1 MKAVLLAALVF
12 AGTPAGVNTVRSV
25 DIPAAERIGI
35 LEKRL
40 KLRTPVL
47 AAWYI
52 LYDANTSAR
61 SVPGAT
67 DRDFRVC
74 LKVKPSDVSR
84 WYDRNSITS
93 FPHDFSWAGDLDL
106 PEDVLRVVRA
116 GGGDMTYESGSGF
129 TDARLVFPASGIILL
144 RLQQR

>member
-1 MKAVLLAALVF
+1 
-12 AGTPAGVNTVRSV
+12 VRSA

-35 LEKRL
+35 LEKRF

-74 LKVKPSDVSR
+74 LKVKTSDVSR
-84 WYDRNSITS
+84 WYDRNRITS
-93 FPHDFSWAGDLDL
+93 FPHDFSWAGDLGL
-106 PEDVLRVVRA
+106 PDDVLGNVRA
-116 GGGDMTYESGSGF
+116 GGGIMTYDSDSGF
-129 TDARLVFPASGIILL
+129 TDARLIFPASGIILL